1 MQRQTKERQ
10 VVQAQVQACSSK
22 TSCSHGL
29 GDTLSNKGPMGIRID
44 GRSSIDPLG
53 TTCQGH
59 LGPHLQCCPT
69 LSNSMP
75 KAWEGNPQF
84 WIQVHTKPK
93 EGTPSNCAW
102 QRRAP
107 SNCAWQCLAPCQ
119 GKTRSELKI
128 ECAKCRAPLTHISET
143 FYLYF
148 IFVVYFL
155 IPLSLHIMA
164 PRQGHRAER
173 VIYVTYLFYIIFC
186 YSLLLCMANG
196 FGHQT

>member
-1 MQRQTKERQ
+1 M
-10 VVQAQVQACSSK
+10 A
-22 TSCSHGL
+22 H
-29 GDTLSNKGPMGIRID
+29 P
-44 GRSSIDPLG
+44 P
-53 TTCQGH
+53 
-59 LGPHLQCCPT
+59 

-148 IFVVYFL
+148 IFCGVFSNPPFSSHHGPKTRAQGRESYICHLSFL
-155 IPLSLHIMA
+155 
-164 PRQGHRAER
+164 
-173 VIYVTYLFYIIFC
+173 YY
-186 YSLLLCMANG
+186 LLLFPSALYGKWVWAPNIRHLME
-196 FGHQT
+196 QIQKQRR